1 MKRIILTL
9 TLLASFTIAQVPG
22 TMSFQGMLT
31 HEDGSVYDDGGY
43 SLTFRLI
50 KIDDDDEEVIW
61 EETHNTNLSG
71 GVFSVV
77 LGSVNELPDNIPS
90 DALLETELEGI
101 VLEPRQ
107 PLTSVPFALRS
118 NSSQFSQHSAMS
130 DTAMFSHQSHHAV
143 LADTAMHSMSSPLA
157 DTANFAHD
165 AGNSQFSDTSGFSH
179 LSNHAEHT
187 DSSGLA
193 DNAQHAV

>member
-1 MKRIILTL
+1 MKRITL
-9 TLLASFTIAQVPG
+9 LLLLLASFMHAQVPG

-31 HEDGSVYDDGGY
+31 HEDGSVYDDGNY
-43 SLTFRLI
+43 QLTFSLI
-50 KIDDDDEEVIW
+50 IMDDGDEVVIW

-77 LGSVNELPDNIPS
+77 LGSLNDLPDNIPG
-90 DALLETELEGI
+90 DAMLETELEDE

-107 PLTSVPFALRS
+107 PLTSVPFAFRS
-118 NSSQFSQHSAMS
+118 NRSQLSQHSAMA

-143 LADTAMHSMSSPLA
+143 LADTAMHSMSAPLA

-165 AGNSQFSDTSGFSH
+165 A
-179 LSNHAEHT
+179 
-187 DSSGLA
+187 
-193 DNAQHAV
+193 QHAN